1 MIRWIQ
7 AHAKWVVLSAVA
19 LAAIA
24 AAVATRLELRTSFAE
39 LLPSRDPGVVQLH
52 RMEERFGGFESMV
65 VAIQSP
71 SRDANLR
78 YAAAL
83 TEKLSRLPPDL
94 VETARYEARAERDF
108 FLSRKWLY
116 ANADDIEAARDR
128 L

>member
-1 MIRWIQ
+1 MVRTIQ
-7 AHAKWVVLSAVA
+7 AHAKWVVL
-19 LAAIA
+19 AAIGVAAVA

-52 RMEERFGGFESMV
+52 RMEQRLGGFESMV

-83 TEKLSRLPPDL
+83 TDKLSRLPPDL
-94 VETARYEARAERDF
+94 VAVSYTHLTLPTTPYV
-108 FLSRKWLY
+108 
-116 ANADDIEAARDR
+116 
-128 L
+128 